1 MEKRI
6 FLRTFGCQMN
16 KYDSGVMAECLTR
29 DGYALTDS
37 EKDAD
42 VILLNTC
49 SVRERAETRVEGII
63 GQIKPLKRSNP
74 DLVLGVC
81 GCMAQKE
88 GRKLVEKFPQIDLVC
103 GTHRFG
109 EIARIVRQAI
119 ENGKPVVDI
128 GEDGEEMRT
137 FSRASPSTKH
147 WRASLPLQKAT
158 GVCAWVSVMRGC
170 DSYCSYCVVP
180 YLRGRER
187 SRPPA
192 EILREIE
199 HLAESGVKEVCLLG
213 QNIVAYGK
221 GLDEKIDFAE
231 LLGKVNGVGGIF
243 RIRFLTSH
251 PRDVGEKL
259 FERISRLER
268 VCENLHLPF
277 QAGSDK
283 ILKLM
288 NRGYTRDYY
297 RKLIEKA
304 RSLMPEAGIT
314 SDIIVGFPGE
324 TDENFKKT
332 RELMEE
338 IKFDDCF
345 IYKYSPR
352 PRTKASSMDGQV
364 ENGVKQERLEELLEL
379 QTNISA
385 RKNEKLM
392 GAEVEILVEEI
403 SKKDS
408 SSVYGRTRSDKNVV
422 FKGGNELIGELVNV
436 RIEKTG
442 PATLVGSGKF

>member
-1 MEKRI
+1 
-6 FLRTFGCQMN
+6 MN

-29 DGYALTDS
+29 DGYELTDS

-63 GQIKPLKRSNP
+63 GQIKPLKKSNP

-119 ENGKPVVDI
+119 ENGEPVVDI
-128 GEDGEEMRT
+128 GEDEHPHLNPPPSRGRREEEK
-137 FSRASPSTKH
+137 SPPSNVIGNPKN
-147 WRASLPLQKAT
+147 RK
-158 GVCAWVSVMRGC
+158 VCAWVSVMRGC
-170 DSYCSYCVVP
+170 NSYCSYCVVP
-180 YLRGRER
+180 YLRGREK

-199 HLAESGVKEVCLLG
+199 HLVERGVKEVCLLG

-221 GLDEKIDFAE
+221 GLDEKIDFTE
-231 LLGKVNGVGGIF
+231 LLEKVDGLKETL

-251 PRDVGEKL
+251 PRDVGDKL
-259 FERISRLER
+259 FEKISRLER
-268 VCENLHLPF
+268 ICENLHLPF

-297 RKLIEKA
+297 KKLIEKA

-324 TDENFKKT
+324 TDEDFEKT
-332 RELMEE
+332 RELIEE
-338 IKFDDCF
+338 IEFDDCF

-352 PRTKASSMDGQV
+352 PGTRASSMDRQV
-364 ENGVKQERLEELLEL
+364 ENEVKQERLEELLEL

-392 GAEVEILVEEI
+392 GSAVEILVEEI
-403 SKKDS
+403 SRKDP

-422 FKGGNELIGELVNV
+422 FKGGKELIGKLVTV
-436 RIEKTG
+436 KVEKTG